1 MHFFENNS
9 YSLITYLTFNLTACK
24 MLFIPESNLRAVYY
38 NAQVTTS
45 NITVWWGHP
54 YQDADLVQSYNV
66 SLRERYYSYNHKASV
81 ELQTNYTFESS
92 FTPSFLYYFEITS
105 NVLLSD
111 PEETFTVKTNTIN
124 LVVGK
129 KFIIVLVHLYSY
141 IKQMMAFC

>member
-1 MHFFENNS
+1 MLQIIAWLLWINQNVIILFVAKKVFF
-9 YSLITYLTFNLTACK
+9 LISEAH
-24 MLFIPESNLRAVYY
+24 IGAVFTSSKT
-38 NAQVTTS
+38 TTS
-45 NITVWWGHP
+45 NITVWWNHP

-66 SLRERYYSYNHKASV
+66 SLRESSNSYSYKASV

-92 FTPSFLYYFEITS
+92 FPPTFLYFFEITS

-129 KFIIVLVHLYSY
+129 KS
-141 IKQMMAFC
+141 IKYCCWFFFF